1 MPIQN
6 RNYYGAIQQGRE
18 DALNQRAMQQRNML
32 GQLELEQRQQ
42 FNALANDPGATA
54 DQYSRIGRS
63 DIGNALL
70 NQQQFTGKQ
79 KQVDAERLFLAAQ
92 YGLQNP
98 RPKEF
103 IAQNFPEIAAL
114 NPDFAN
120 ESDEQVRAG
129 LQDLLGRFGAQA
141 GVAPTPRPVKW
152 IEKKG
157 PRGSIIQIHPETGE
171 MKQVVGPDNS
181 QPVPG
186 AGKRFRPM
194 MPQEV
199 QGAGLPPGTAAQIN
213 DETGQISILSKRDAT
228 ANLSQKDATTAK
240 QKLVTV
246 QLAKQ
251 QLARIRG
258 RFAKLKGSFSAG
270 AFGQG
275 RLPTEAGKSFD
286 AAVDQMRS
294 TLTALTR
301 TPGVG
306 AMSDYETKL
315 DQAKFPAR
323 TNYESVTEEQIQA
336 IDDQL
341 TLIDRGYRGLLEG
354 VGPVQQDEPEPDL
367 SQLSDEDLLRA
378 LAGG

>member
-6 RNYYGAIQQGRE
+6 RDYYGAAQRGRV
-18 DALNQRAMQQRNML
+18 DALDQYAMQQRNAL
-32 GQLELEQRQQ
+32 GRLQVDQAKQ
-42 FNALANDPGATA
+42 FNALAQNPQATA
-54 DQYSRIGRS
+54 DQYARIGRS
-63 DIGNALL
+63 DVANALT
-70 NQQQFTGKQ
+70 NQQSTDMKRQQ
-79 KQVDAERLFLAAQ
+79 IDNERLYLAAQ
-92 YGLQNP
+92 YGIQAQS
-98 RPKEF
+98 PKAF

-141 GVAPTPRPVKW
+141 GVAPPQPAVKW
-152 IEKKG
+152 EERRG
-157 PRGSIIQIHPETGE
+157 PRGSILQVNPQTGE

-181 QPVPG
+181 QPAPT
-186 AGKRFRPM
+186 ASRRFRPM
-194 MPQEV
+194 TPQEV
-199 QGAGLPPGTAAQIN
+199 QGAGLPPGTAAQVN

-251 QLARIRG
+251 QLERIRA
-258 RFAKLKGSFSAG
+258 RFEKLKGSMAAG

-354 VGPVQQDEPEPDL
+354 SGPVQQDEPEPDL
-367 SQLSDEDLLRA
+367 SQLSDDDLLRA
-378 LAGG
+378 LSGG

>member
-6 RNYYGAIQQGRE
+6 RDYYGAVQRGRF
-18 DALNQRAMQQRNML
+18 DADQAVRRKQVNAL
-32 GQLELEQRQQ
+32 GQLDLEQAQR
-42 FNALANDPGATA
+42 FNALAQDPNATA
-54 DQYSRIGRS
+54 EQFAREGRS
-63 DIGNALL
+63 DIGNTLL
-70 NQQQFTGKQ
+70 NYQGHAQKQQQMDSQ
-79 KQVDAERLFLAAQ
+79 RLFTAAQ
-92 YGLQNP
+92 YALQSD
-98 RPKEF
+98 RPKEL
-103 IAQNFPEIAAL
+103 IATQFPELAAM
-114 NPDFAN
+114 NPNFAQETD
-120 ESDEQVRAG
+120 ESVKAQMQQLMAKYGSQIGVGPAKPLPPIEQMSGPNGSTILTRGEDWKVVEQPRPDKPQAFFVPLSPEEVRA
-129 LQDLLGRFGAQA
+129 
-141 GVAPTPRPVKW
+141 
-152 IEKKG
+152 
-157 PRGSIIQIHPETGE
+157 
-171 MKQVVGPDNS
+171 
-181 QPVPG
+181 
-186 AGKRFRPM
+186 
-194 MPQEV
+194 
-199 QGAGLPPGTAAQIN
+199 AGLPAGTAAQRNIG
-213 DETGQISILSKRDAT
+213 TGQINVMSKRDAT

-251 QLARIRG
+251 QLERIRA
-258 RFAKLKGSFSAG
+258 RFEKLKGSMAAG

-341 TLIDRGYRGLLEG
+341 TLIDRGYRSLLEG
-354 VGPVQQDEPEPDL
+354 SGPVQEDAPEPDI

-378 LAGG
+378 LSGG